1 MIIGT
6 NLGLTVIKG
15 GLDPDKPI
23 AQENIEYYNWK
34 NGYPVKDVNTQAM
47 YVDSKGFIWVGTG
60 DKLIRFDYSAI
71 HKNPDPPQVRIQGI
85 KINNENISWYNLL
98 SKQYLKEQ
106 VASGYLRPGNLRS
119 SIKIEETNLYGKP
132 LSAEQ
137 RESMQTKFAD
147 IKFDSITPFY
157 PLPVNLRLPYRHNNI
172 NFDFAAIEPARP
184 FLVRYQYM
192 LEGYDNDWTPVTD
205 KSSASFGNMNEGNYT
220 FKLKAMSPDGVWSEP
235 VQYTFKVLPPWYR
248 TWWAYTGYATCLIL
262 VLYGF
267 YKNRVQK
274 LERKQALQLQTVIST
289 QEEER
294 KRISRDLH
302 DDVGTKL
309 SALKLFL
316 SSLKNNAQKKQYQQ
330 VDQLASNSEQLIN
343 DTIKDVREMLLNLS
357 PGILEEFGYTSAIE
371 SLINKI
377 NQTNTIHFHLSVFGI
392 KGKLRKEYELALYRI
407 TQELI
412 NNVLKHSD
420 AKNVSLQMGYRDEKI
435 IIMVEDD
442 GKGFDMNQHK
452 DGYGLKNLEG
462 RTKLLNG
469 NMKIDSQPGKGTS
482 VLIEVPYKFNQ

>member
-1 MIIGT
+1 
-6 NLGLTVIKG
+6 
-15 GLDPDKPI
+15 
-23 AQENIEYYNWK
+23 
-34 NGYPVKDVNTQAM
+34 
-47 YVDSKGFIWVGTG
+47 
-60 DKLIRFDYSAI
+60 
-71 HKNPDPPQVRIQGI
+71 
-85 KINNENISWYNLL
+85 
-98 SKQYLKEQ
+98 
-106 VASGYLRPGNLRS
+106 
-119 SIKIEETNLYGKP
+119 
-132 LSAEQ
+132 
-137 RESMQTKFAD
+137 
-147 IKFDSITPFY
+147 
-157 PLPVNLRLPYRHNNI
+157 
-172 NFDFAAIEPARP
+172 
-184 FLVRYQYM
+184 VRYQYM
-192 LEGYDNDWTPVTD
+192 LEGYDKDWTPVTD

-220 FKLKAMSPDGVWSEP
+220 LKLKAMSPDGVWSEP

-274 LERKQALQLQTVIST
+274 LEKKQALQLQTVIST

-316 SSLKNNAQKKQYQQ
+316 SSLKNNAQKKQYEK

-452 DGYGLKNLEG
+452 DGYGLKNLEA

-469 NMKIDSQPGKGTS
+469 NMKIDSQTGKGTS
-482 VLIEVPYKFNQ
+482 VLIEVPYKFN